1 MSNNKKYNPLNS
13 KGLKE
18 IPTHKRYPKSPGVKK
33 AFSYTRKLPIP
44 TPCEHD
50 KVPYKNLYQLTKR
63 AYVIMDRLS
72 YLLVEKE
79 LQCEKLARYINN
91 HRKNGGNNDL

>member
-63 AYVIMDRLS
+63 AYVIMDRL
-72 YLLVEKE
+72 LCLIKE
-79 LQCEKLARYINN
+79 FVLIIKLILF
-91 HRKNGGNNDL
+91 HC